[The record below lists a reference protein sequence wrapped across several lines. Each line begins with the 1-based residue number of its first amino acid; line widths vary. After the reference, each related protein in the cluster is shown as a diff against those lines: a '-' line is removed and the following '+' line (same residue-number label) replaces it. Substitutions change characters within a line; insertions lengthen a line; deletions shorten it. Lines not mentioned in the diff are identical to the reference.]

1 MDSMMAFSAVLSALH
16 ALALALGAP
25 AVFLRGRALKGTLD
39 AAGVARVLA
48 ADSAWGIAAL
58 LWLATG
64 LMRAFGGFE
73 KGAEYYLH
81 NGLFHAKLGLFVL
94 ILLLEIRPMV
104 TLIRWRIARA
114 KGETPD
120 TSSAPALYI
129 LTHIEMAIVGVMV
142 FLAAF
147 MARGFG
153 AR

>member
-1 MDSMMAFSAVLSALH
+1 MPVLSAVLSALH
-16 ALALALGAP
+16 LIALAIGLP
-25 AVFLRGRALKGTLD
+25 AVFLRGRALKGPLD
-39 AAGVARVLA
+39 AAGVSRVLA
-48 ADSAWGIAAL
+48 ADSVWGIAAL

-73 KGAEYYLH
+73 KGAEIYLH
-81 NGLFHAKLGLFVL
+81 NRLFHAKLGLFIL

-114 KGETPD
+114 KGLAPD
-120 TSSAPALYI
+120 TSSAKALY
-129 LTHIEMAIVGVMV
+129 LLNHIELAVVVVMIFV
-142 FLAAF
+142 AAF